1 MLKTQQI
8 LDIKRIRGDFP
19 ILSRNVNG
27 KQLVYL
33 DNSATTQ
40 KPKQVISAMTE
51 YYENYNANVHRG
63 IHKLSEEA
71 TLRFEEAHQ
80 KTADFINANGMEEII
95 FTKNATE
102 SLNLVAYSYGL
113 HNLKEGDEIII
124 SQMEHHSNFVPWQQI
139 AKIKGAKLR
148 FIEITNDG
156 MLNTEHF
163 ESIISNKTRI
173 VALTHCSNVLGTI
186 NPVEE
191 IANIAHEHNALFL
204 VDGAQSVPQMPVDVR
219 KIDCDFL
226 AFSGHKMLGPTGIGV
241 LFGKKDIL
249 SDMKPFLYG
258 GDMIREVRFDDTRF
272 NDLPWKFEAGT
283 PNIAEAIGLG
293 AAVDYLNRI
302 AMESVREYERELVR
316 YAMDKLTGIEGIEIY
331 GHETDSRGGVISFNL
346 KGIHSH
352 DVASLL
358 NDDGI
363 AIRGGHHCAMPLMS
377 VLGINGSA
385 RASFYIYN
393 KIEEIDKL
401 MVSLE
406 RAKRF
411 FE

>member
-302 AMESVREYERELVR
+302 GMESVREYERELVR